1 MSQSSA
7 FFYGFFYEKSM
18 VMNITE
24 DSVRTYLTEAKGK
37 KVAII
42 GDVMIDRYF
51 WGKVTRVSPE
61 APVPVVDIEDE
72 TMHLGG
78 AANVGFNL
86 FSLGL
91 TPILCGVI
99 GNDNTGRRM
108 IELCENAGIMPDALI
123 VDTQRPTTVKTRV
136 IGNNQQ
142 ITRLDR
148 ESREK
153 ISIDIMEEII
163 RRISQHSDISAII
176 FEDYNKGVIAPELI
190 HRVHE
195 YASQHSIPVFVD
207 PKKSFFFDYQGVY
220 CFKPNRKEAQDALG
234 FALDSAEAV
243 EKAGKELLLR
253 LQCENVLI
261 TLGEAGMR
269 LFEKNGRVSSV
280 ATRARHVADVSG
292 AGDTVIATLTAMVT
306 GGASIQ
312 EAAAIANYA
321 AGVVCEEP
329 GIVSITPSQLVQA
342 IIRMSDQ

>member
-1 MSQSSA
+1 MKSSSA
-7 FFYGFFYEKSM
+7 FFLVFLVKTYM
-18 VMNITE
+18 VMNISE
-24 DSVRTYLTEAKGK
+24 ESVRTYLAEAKSK

-91 TPILCGVI
+91 KPILCGVI
-99 GNDNTGRRM
+99 GNDNTGKRM
-108 IELCENAGIMPDALI
+108 MELCENEGIAPDALI
-123 VDTQRPTTVKTRV
+123 VDDKRPTTVKTRV

-148 ESREK
+148 ESREI
-153 ISIDIMEEII
+153 ISTEIMEEII

-176 FEDYNKGVIAPELI
+176 FEDYNKGVIAPALI
-190 HRVHE
+190 HRVHQ
-195 YASQHSIPVFVD
+195 YAAKNDIPIFVD

-269 LFEKNGRVSSV
+269 LFEKNGRISSV
-280 ATRARHVADVSG
+280 PTRARHVADVSG
-292 AGDTVIATLTAMVT
+292 AGDTVIATLTAMVA

-329 GIVSITPSQLVQA
+329 GIVSITPTQLLQA
-342 IIRMSDQ
+342 IIRMADQ